1 MSKNNLIALAIAAA
15 LASPSAFAFEVK
27 TDGTTVATVDIKDAT
42 TAVALDSL
50 SVDVL
55 GTDLIIG
62 RTTGF
67 SVRVELSGG
76 AEFAHLGAPAV
87 GSALGTPDD
96 PNTTANE
103 NTLWSVSLA
112 SGGPGFSYAV
122 YSVQPTATSKGIVAG
137 PALTWTANDITID
150 NAAGLAKAGA
160 TLSTTVTFADPNTA
174 QEILKAQTAQIAKS
188 ANPLVFSIDT
198 AAGDLKARVDVGS
211 TVTYGSKMSFSPD
224 GDVGDTAQTLR
235 FNAGQVH
242 IDVATGINAVD
253 DATATFAW
261 DAADTVELTVDGKLG
276 AFATAGVVLN
286 DAGTCA
292 AATDGQ
298 VGVVDSA
305 KAVISGTFAQVD
317 GEYLC
322 FVAPGTKVIEATA
335 VNANAVVERTAT
347 GGTNSGSD
355 DALSLAYNGA
365 VRHVYHFNPSANV
378 AQESFLR
385 LTNTSAVSGKI
396 TIDGICDDGT
406 ASVSPA
412 SFELGAGRSILLTS
426 KDIEG
431 GNAVKGLSQGLGAC
445 TADGAAGVTSKY
457 RLTITGEV
465 GSLEVQN
472 FIRNV
477 NSAGTTTTNV
487 NNAD

>member
-27 TDGTTVATVDIKDAT
+27 TDGTTVATVDIADAT

-50 SVDVL
+50 SVDVV

-67 SVRVELSGG
+67 SVRVELSNG
-76 AEFAHLGAPAV
+76 AEFATLGAPTV

-96 PNTTANE
+96 PATAANDS
-103 NTLWSVSLA
+103 TLWSVSLA
-112 SGGPGFSYAV
+112 SGGVGFGYAV
-122 YSVQPTATSKGIVAG
+122 YSVQPTASSEGIVAG
-137 PALTWTANDITID
+137 PALSWAANAITVD

-198 AAGDLKARVDVGS
+198 SAGDVKAKVDVGS
-211 TVTYGSKMSFSPD
+211 TDNYGSKMSFSPD
-224 GDVGDTAQTLR
+224 GDVGDIAQTLR
-235 FNAGQVH
+235 FNAGLVD
-242 IDVATGINAVD
+242 IDVAAGINAVN
-253 DATATFAW
+253 DATAAFTW
-261 DAADTVELTVDGKLG
+261 DVADTVELTVDGKLT

-286 DAGTCA
+286 SAATCA
-292 AATDGQ
+292 SATDGQ

-305 KAVISGTFAQVD
+305 KAVISGTLAQVD
-317 GEYLC
+317 GQYLC
-322 FVAPGTKVIEATA
+322 FAAPGTKVIEATA
-335 VNANAVVERTAT
+335 VNANAIVERTAT
-347 GGTNSGSD
+347 GLTNSGSD

-365 VRHVYHFNPSANV
+365 VRFVNHFNPSANV

-385 LTNTSAVSGKI
+385 VTNTSAVAGKI

-406 ASVSPA
+406 ASISPA

-426 KDIEG
+426 KDIES
-431 GNAVKGLSQGLGAC
+431 GNSIKGLSQGLGAC
-445 TADGAAGVTSKY
+445 TADAAAGVTSKY

-472 FIRNV
+472 FLRNV
-477 NSAGTTTTNV
+477 NSAGTVTTNV
-487 NNAD
+487 NNAN